1 VAQVFI
7 SYATS
12 DRRIANEV
20 SSWLRAAGHEPFVDH
35 DIRSGIAVGEA
46 WRERL
51 YRELREVDAV
61 IGVVTSSS
69 VASTWCSAELGI
81 ADALGCRL
89 LPLRAE
95 AGVVHPLLEGLQQAD
110 YEADPQEARDRIL
123 QTLRL
128 LEYGDRTW
136 KEGDNPFP
144 GLEPF
149 TAALSRVFF
158 GRGTE
163 VRDVGNRLRSM
174 SGLGGLLAI
183 VGPSGCGKSSLLR
196 AAVVPL
202 LEGDPTWLT
211 VPPVVPGTD
220 PFTELARVLAVVSQ
234 QLGLNW
240 LASDVRGRLEAD
252 SDGLQRVANDLLA
265 ASAAAHRRLLVP
277 IDQAEELFT
286 RTTPA
291 VMRQLAQ
298 SLRAAVGRSVQ
309 VVASL
314 RSEFLDDLR
323 DLPDLAH
330 VPIEAYVLAPLDREM
345 LRDVIEQP
353 ARVARLRLDPGLT
366 ASLVADTSS
375 GEALPL
381 LAFTLRQLAVGLSA
395 GGTLTFAR
403 YRELGGVRGALTR
416 HADAA
421 LAAAVQT
428 SGLTEHDVLAGLTR
442 LVTVDDNGRHAR
454 RSIKLAGLPGQ
465 LRLALQVLIDLRL
478 LLSDTDNAG
487 DVWLAVVHEALL
499 TEWRPLHA
507 AIMQVAVAL
516 RAARTVEQAAAEW
529 YSAGQSEHYLW
540 DEERLAATV
549 KILGITND
557 RGGLDIVTPPIVDVD
572 NEAVAFLEAT
582 AQRVEATKA
591 RERRRRNR
599 TSTVLAVL
607 LVLAL
612 IAGSLAIWQQQM
624 ALSAQ
629 HAAIASGMT
638 AQADRVRN
646 ADPRSALQLGVAATY
661 VDGSPQSWA
670 GLQQALTATPRFRTL
685 RTHAGGVLAIA
696 YAADGRTVAAAGD
709 DGSVT
714 WWDVG
719 DRDHPQQPRRQ
730 ALAGQTGSLDLA
742 EFSPDARI
750 LATSGGDGTVTLWDV
765 TDRNEGRP
773 LGEPLSDHTGEV
785 YAVAFALDGRT
796 MAVGGEGRTVV
807 LWDLTDRNRPRR
819 LGQPLTGHTKAVSAV
834 VFAPDGHTLAA
845 ASDDDTVILWD
856 LTHRDRPRQLGTP
869 LTGQNAAATAFA
881 PDGRTLAT
889 TAASGNDG
897 TVTLWDLSDRDRP
910 RRLGRPL
917 TGHTEAVYALAFT
930 PDGRTMVTASAD
942 QTVRLWDLRDRNQA
956 RQVGPPLAG
965 HTGGVYVAAL
975 ARDGQT
981 LATAGSDGTVII
993 WEMAD
998 LDRQVGPPL
1007 TGHTGEVWGVAFAP
1021 DGRTLAAAGAKG
1033 AVTMWDMTERDRPHQ
1048 LGQPLTDTTA
1058 RLWGLTIAPDGRT
1071 LATANGN
1078 GTVSLWDLTD
1088 RDQPHPLGQPLTGL
1102 ADAVYAVAFARDGRT
1117 LAAAGADGTV
1127 ILWDLTD
1134 RNQPHPLGQP
1144 LTGHT
1149 DAALAVAFAP
1159 DGRTLAT
1166 GSADG
1171 IVMVWD
1177 LTDRERPHQ
1186 LVQPL
1191 TGQKNVI
1198 FGLAFAPDGRTLAA
1212 ARDDGTIVLSDLT
1225 DRDRPHQLGQPLTG
1239 HTGAVTAVAFAP
1251 DGRTLATAG
1260 VDGTARLWSMS
1271 DRNLPIPVGQPLTGH
1286 TDSVNTVAFAPDGR
1300 TLVTGG
1306 GDQTVRLWDLSHLE
1320 EIPKS
1325 PVREACIRAG
1335 GALDEATWN
1344 VYAPGVGYHD
1354 TCA

>member
-220 PFTELARVLAVVSQ
+220 PFMELARVLAVGSQ
-234 QLGLNW
+234 QLRLNW
-240 LASDVRGRLEAD
+240 LASDVRSRLKAD

-291 VMRQLAQ
+291 VMRQFAQ
-298 SLRAAVGRSVQ
+298 SLRGAAGTSVQ

-323 DLPDLAH
+323 EIPEMAR

-353 ARVARLRLDPGLT
+353 ARVARLRLEPGLT
-366 ASLVADTSS
+366 TSLVADTSS

-421 LAAAVQT
+421 LAVAVQT

-442 LVTVDDNGRHAR
+442 LVTIDDNGRHAR

-465 LRLALQVLIDLRL
+465 LRVALQVLVDLRL

-487 DVWLAVVHEALL
+487 EVWLAVVHEALL
-499 TEWRPLHA
+499 TEWRPLQA
-507 AIMQVAVAL
+507 AIAQVAVAL

-529 YSAGQSEHYLW
+529 NSAGQSEHYLW
-540 DEERLAATV
+540 DEERLSATV
-549 KILGITND
+549 KILGMTND
-557 RGGLDIVTPPIVDVD
+557 GGELDIVTSPIVDVD
-572 NEAVAFLEAT
+572 NEALAFLEAT
-582 AQRVEATKA
+582 AQGVAATKA

-612 IAGSLAIWQQQM
+612 IAGSLAIWQQQI
-624 ALSAQ
+624 ARSAQ
-629 HAAIASGMT
+629 YAAIASGMT

-646 ADPRSALQLGVAATY
+646 SDPRSPST
-661 VDGSPQSWA
+661 
-670 GLQQALTATPRFRTL
+670 
-685 RTHAGGVLAIA
+685 
-696 YAADGRTVAAAGD
+696 
-709 DGSVT
+709 
-714 WWDVG
+714 
-719 DRDHPQQPRRQ
+719 RRC
-730 ALAGQTGSLDLA
+730 
-742 EFSPDARI
+742 
-750 LATSGGDGTVTLWDV
+750 
-765 TDRNEGRP
+765 RNVP
-773 LGEPLSDHTGEV
+773 
-785 YAVAFALDGRT
+785 
-796 MAVGGEGRTVV
+796 
-807 LWDLTDRNRPRR
+807 
-819 LGQPLTGHTKAVSAV
+819 
-834 VFAPDGHTLAA
+834 
-845 ASDDDTVILWD
+845 
-856 LTHRDRPRQLGTP
+856 
-869 LTGQNAAATAFA
+869 
-881 PDGRTLAT
+881 
-889 TAASGNDG
+889 
-897 TVTLWDLSDRDRP
+897 
-910 RRLGRPL
+910 
-917 TGHTEAVYALAFT
+917 
-930 PDGRTMVTASAD
+930 
-942 QTVRLWDLRDRNQA
+942 
-956 RQVGPPLAG
+956 
-965 HTGGVYVAAL
+965 
-975 ARDGQT
+975 
-981 LATAGSDGTVII
+981 
-993 WEMAD
+993 
-998 LDRQVGPPL
+998 
-1007 TGHTGEVWGVAFAP
+1007 
-1021 DGRTLAAAGAKG
+1021 
-1033 AVTMWDMTERDRPHQ
+1033 
-1048 LGQPLTDTTA
+1048 
-1058 RLWGLTIAPDGRT
+1058 
-1071 LATANGN
+1071 
-1078 GTVSLWDLTD
+1078 
-1088 RDQPHPLGQPLTGL
+1088 
-1102 ADAVYAVAFARDGRT
+1102 
-1117 LAAAGADGTV
+1117 
-1127 ILWDLTD
+1127 
-1134 RNQPHPLGQP
+1134 
-1144 LTGHT
+1144 
-1149 DAALAVAFAP
+1149 
-1159 DGRTLAT
+1159 
-1166 GSADG
+1166 
-1171 IVMVWD
+1171 
-1177 LTDRERPHQ
+1177 
-1186 LVQPL
+1186 
-1191 TGQKNVI
+1191 
-1198 FGLAFAPDGRTLAA
+1198 
-1212 ARDDGTIVLSDLT
+1212 
-1225 DRDRPHQLGQPLTG
+1225 
-1239 HTGAVTAVAFAP
+1239 
-1251 DGRTLATAG
+1251 
-1260 VDGTARLWSMS
+1260 
-1271 DRNLPIPVGQPLTGH
+1271 
-1286 TDSVNTVAFAPDGR
+1286 
-1300 TLVTGG
+1300 
-1306 GDQTVRLWDLSHLE
+1306 
-1320 EIPKS
+1320 
-1325 PVREACIRAG
+1325 
-1335 GALDEATWN
+1335 
-1344 VYAPGVGYHD
+1344 
-1354 TCA
+1354 

>member
-1 VAQVFI
+1 MAQVFI

-35 DIRSGIAVGEA
+35 DIRAGIAVGEA

-95 AGVVHPLLEGLQQAD
+95 AGVVHPLLEGLQYAD

-128 LEYGDRTW
+128 LEYGGRTW

-174 SGLGGLLAI
+174 SGMGGLLAI
-183 VGPSGCGKSSLLR
+183 VGPSGCGKSSLLK

-220 PFTELARVLAVVSQ
+220 PFMELARVLAVVSQ

-298 SLRAAVGRSVQ
+298 SLRGAVGRSVQ

-323 DLPDLAH
+323 DLPDLAR

-381 LAFTLRQLAVGLSA
+381 LAFTLRQLAVGLPA

-465 LRLALQVLIDLRL
+465 LRLALQVLVDLRL

-487 DVWLAVVHEALL
+487 EVWLAVVHEALL

-529 YSAGQSEHYLW
+529 NSAGQSEHYLW

-549 KILGITND
+549 KILGMTND
-557 RGGLDIVTPPIVDVD
+557 GGGLDIVTPPIVDVD
-572 NEAVAFLEAT
+572 NEALAFLEAT
-582 AQRVEATKA
+582 AQGVETTKA

-624 ALSAQ
+624 ARSAQ
-629 HAAIASGMT
+629 YAAIASGMT
-638 AQADRVRN
+638 AQADRVRDS
-646 ADPRSALQLGVAATY
+646 DPRSALQLGVAATDL
-661 VDGSPQSWA
+661 DGSQQSWA
-670 GLQQALTATPRFRTL
+670 GLRQSLTATPRFRTL
-685 RTHAGGVLAIA
+685 RTHAGEVPAIA
-696 YAADGRTVAAAGD
+696 YAADGRTVAAAGE

-719 DRDHPQQPRRQ
+719 DRDHPQQPLRQ
-730 ALAGQTGSLDLA
+730 ALAGHTGSIDLA
-742 EFSPDARI
+742 EFAPDGRT
-750 LATSGGDGTVTLWDV
+750 LATTGGDGTVTLWDV

-785 YAVAFALDGRT
+785 YAVAFAPDGRT

-807 LWDLTDRNRPRR
+807 LWDLTDRGRPRR
-819 LGQPLTGHTKAVSAV
+819 LGQPLTGHTDAVLAV
-834 VFAPDGHTLAA
+834 AFAPDGRTLAA
-845 ASDDDTVILWD
+845 TSEDKTVSLWD
-856 LTHRDRPRQLGTP
+856 LTHRDRPRQLGKP
-869 LTGQNAAATAFA
+869 LTSHNGPMVAAAFA

-889 TAASGNDG
+889 TAVAGNDG
-897 TVTLWDLSDRDRP
+897 TVSLWDLSDRDRP
-910 RRLGRPL
+910 R
-917 TGHTEAVYALAFT
+917 
-930 PDGRTMVTASAD
+930 
-942 QTVRLWDLRDRNQA
+942 
-956 RQVGPPLAG
+956 
-965 HTGGVYVAAL
+965 
-975 ARDGQT
+975 
-981 LATAGSDGTVII
+981 
-993 WEMAD
+993 
-998 LDRQVGPPL
+998 
-1007 TGHTGEVWGVAFAP
+1007 
-1021 DGRTLAAAGAKG
+1021 
-1033 AVTMWDMTERDRPHQ
+1033 
-1048 LGQPLTDTTA
+1048 
-1058 RLWGLTIAPDGRT
+1058 
-1071 LATANGN
+1071 
-1078 GTVSLWDLTD
+1078 
-1088 RDQPHPLGQPLTGL
+1088 PLGQP
-1102 ADAVYAVAFARDGRT
+1102 V
-1117 LAAAGADGTV
+1117 
-1127 ILWDLTD
+1127 
-1134 RNQPHPLGQP
+1134 
-1144 LTGHT
+1144 
-1149 DAALAVAFAP
+1149 
-1159 DGRTLAT
+1159 T
-1166 GSADG
+1166 GSHRSCECGG
-1171 IVMVWD
+1171 IYPGRAHHG
-1177 LTDRERPHQ
+1177 DRQRRP
-1186 LVQPL
+1186 
-1191 TGQKNVI
+1191 
-1198 FGLAFAPDGRTLAA
+1198 DSETL
-1212 ARDDGTIVLSDLT
+1212 GS
-1225 DRDRPHQLGQPLTG
+1225 
-1239 HTGAVTAVAFAP
+1239 
-1251 DGRTLATAG
+1251 
-1260 VDGTARLWSMS
+1260 
-1271 DRNLPIPVGQPLTGH
+1271 
-1286 TDSVNTVAFAPDGR
+1286 
-1300 TLVTGG
+1300 
-1306 GDQTVRLWDLSHLE
+1306 
-1320 EIPKS
+1320 K
-1325 PVREACIRAG
+1325 
-1335 GALDEATWN
+1335 
-1344 VYAPGVGYHD
+1344 
-1354 TCA
+1354 